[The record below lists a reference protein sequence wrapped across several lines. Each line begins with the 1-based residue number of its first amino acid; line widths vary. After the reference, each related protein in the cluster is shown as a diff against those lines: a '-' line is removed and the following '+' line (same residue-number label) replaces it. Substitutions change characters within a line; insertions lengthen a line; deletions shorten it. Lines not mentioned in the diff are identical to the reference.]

1 VFQISRVFH
10 LTHVVDDLDAT
21 LRWYDEVLGAELLSS
36 PMRGPT
42 GGNICLL
49 LVGDLVVLPM
59 SAAPE
64 DAGTV
69 RFRQRFGQHLHSI
82 AWFVEDPADLVATLE
97 ARGLALRDEFSR
109 PLDGI
114 NHEIWTPPR
123 QAPCLLEFFRSP
135 TEAGPGSGVG
145 LPDDPRFKPDWTPK
159 SIGHP
164 LGISQTAC
172 LTVVTGEPERATEF
186 FTEALHGKVIAEVG
200 ETAWATRSTF
210 VQVGDYTVVEVAQP
224 LEATSAAATDLEKN
238 GEILHAL
245 TFQVGDLG
253 AAADYLESKAMRVD
267 RPAPHALT
275 VNPEDT
281 AGLLVRFTDQPVT
294 AW

>member
-1 VFQISRVFH
+1 MFQISRVFH

-59 SAAPE
+59 SPAAD
-64 DAGTV
+64 DAGTS

-82 AWFVEDPADLVATLE
+82 AWFVEDPADLVETLQG
-97 ARGLALRDEFSR
+97 RGLALRDEYGR

-114 NHEIWTPPR
+114 EHEIWTPPR

-135 TEAGPGSGVG
+135 TEAGEGSGVG
-145 LPDDPRFKPDWTPK
+145 LPHDPRFDPDWVPP
-159 SIGHP
+159 SGHP
-164 LGISQTAC
+164 LGITQTAC
-172 LTVVTGEPERATEF
+172 LTVVSEEPERATGF

-210 VQVGDYTVVEVAQP
+210 VQVGDFTVVEVARP
-224 LEATSAAATDLEKN
+224 LEKTSVAATDLAQN
-238 GEILHAL
+238 GEILHAV
-245 TFQVGDLG
+245 TFQVGDLT
-253 AAADYLESKAMRVD
+253 AAGDYLEAKGMRTE
-267 RPAPHALT
+267 RPATHALT

>member
-21 LRWYDEVLGAELLSS
+21 LRWYDEVLGADLLSS

-49 LVGDLVVLPM
+49 VVGDLVVLPM
-59 SAAPE
+59 SPAAE
-64 DAGTV
+64 DAGTL

-82 AWFVEDPADLVATLE
+82 AWFVEDPADLVDTLQG
-97 ARGLALRDEFSR
+97 RGLALRDEFSR

-135 TEAGPGSGVG
+135 SDAGPGIATG
-145 LPDDPRFKPDWTPK
+145 LPTDPRFEPGWKPKAD
-159 SIGHP
+159 HP
-164 LGISQTAC
+164 LGITETAC
-172 LTVVTGEPERATEF
+172 LTVVSDEPERAAEF

-200 ETAWATRSTF
+200 ETAWSTRSTF
-210 VQVGDYTVVEVAQP
+210 VQVGDFTVVEVAQP
-224 LEATSAAATDLEKN
+224 LDQTSEAGADLAAN
-238 GEILHAL
+238 GGILHAV
-245 TFQVGDLG
+245 TFRVGDLE
-253 AAADYLESKAMRVD
+253 AASDYLESKAMRVQ
-267 RPAPHALT
+267 RIGPHAAT
-275 VNPEDT
+275 ISSEDT
-281 AGLLVRFTDQPVT
+281 FGLLVRLTDQPVT